1 MTLSR
6 QREQSR
12 LLKYLPY
19 LAALL
24 MLAIA
29 AWYFT
34 RPDPIRVQLVKA
46 ERGTVEATVNNTR
59 AGTIKACRRAK
70 LAPPA
75 GGQIAHLLVKKGERV
90 KANQVLLELWDDDLQ
105 AQARLAE
112 QQLNTVNTH
121 VEEICTVADMSSK
134 EAVRARQLRERG
146 FISPEGLERAEAEAK
161 AKQASCTAARSEI
174 AQSRSRIDVARAGLR
189 RMVLRAP
196 FDGIVADISGEL
208 GEYATPSPPGIPT
221 PPAIDLID
229 DRCMFVSAPI
239 DEADAANIKVG
250 QVARITLDAIKG
262 KSFAGKVKRIAPYV
276 LELEK
281 QARTVEVEVEFN
293 EPQPRHGEAEPSG
306 AGGAAGRL
314 LPQSAGSAITSDLA
328 SVVGSPSRMASSSTS
343 NVSQPPGD
351 QNLLVGYSADVEI
364 VHASRASV
372 LRIPTQTLLEGKRV
386 LLYRADGELEER
398 TVTTGLAN
406 WEQTEI
412 TAGLKEGDRIVM
424 SLDKAGVK
432 AGARVQPEVG
442 KPVK

>member
-6 QREQSR
+6 QREQNR

-19 LAALL
+19 LAVLL
-24 MLAIA
+24 LLAAA

-34 RPDPIRVQLVKA
+34 RPEPVRVQLSKA
-46 ERGTVEATVNNTR
+46 ERGTVEATVSNTR
-59 AGTIKACRRAK
+59 AGTVKPCRRAK

-90 KANQVLLELWDDDLQ
+90 KANQVLLELWNDDLQ

-112 QQLNTVNTH
+112 QQLKTANTR
-121 VEEICTVADMSSK
+121 VEEVCTVADISSK

-146 FISPEGLERAEAEAK
+146 FISAEGLERAEADAK
-161 AKQASCTAARSEI
+161 AKQASCAAARSEI
-174 AQSRSRIDVARAGLR
+174 AQSRSRIDVAQAGLR

-196 FDGIVADISGEL
+196 FDGVVADISGEL

-239 DEADAANIKVG
+239 DEVDAANIKAG
-250 QVARITLDAIKG
+250 QVSRIVLDAIKG
-262 KSFAGKVKRIAPYV
+262 KSFAGKVKRVAPYV

-281 QARTVEVEVEFN
+281 QARTVEVEVEFV
-293 EPQPRHGEAEPSG
+293 EPPTAE
-306 AGGAAGRL
+306 
-314 LPQSAGSAITSDLA
+314 
-328 SVVGSPSRMASSSTS
+328 
-343 NVSQPPGD
+343 
-351 QNLLVGYSADVEI
+351 NLLVGYSADVEI
-364 VHASRASV
+364 VHASHEKV

-386 LLYRADGELEER
+386 LLYRISDGVLEER
-398 TVTTGLAN
+398 VVATGLAN
-406 WEQTEI
+406 WEYTEI
-412 TAGLKEGDRIVM
+412 TSGLNEGDQIVM
-424 SLDKAGVK
+424 SLDQAGVK